1 MKNLIFSL
9 NATVPVFLLMALG
22 FLFRKLGWID
32 EVFASKMNQFVFLV
46 PLPLLVFEDLASV
59 DFQKVWNLKF
69 VLFCFFVTLASI
81 ALAGI
86 LSLLWKD
93 RGIRG
98 EFIQASYRSSA
109 ALLGIAFIQNIYGDA
124 GLAPLMII
132 GSVPLY
138 NMMAVV
144 VLSFFQ
150 PEQRKRDKLLWK
162 KTLKGIVTNPIIIG
176 IAAGLFWSALRIP
189 MPYVIEKTVAGY
201 LNYSGKIFHEKD
213 GGAEEA
219 NADLANQELLDIS
232 EEDIETVGDEIA
244 SNDSDVEGTPGEAV
258 LTNGSAET
266 TVAQAKVTREQVRA
280 QNKET
285 LQAIIDNTNLSE
297 SEKQEAVS
305 QLVQMTQIAEQEA
318 AVETMMAS
326 KGFSEAVVSIDADS
340 ADIVVKAEEL
350 TDANRAQIEDI
361 VLHNLQI
368 EKLHSAISELPTM
381 QKHRL
386 IRYFFEGLSYEQIA
400 KEEGCSK
407 VAVKYSID
415 KAVKKLKEI
424 LK

>member
-1 MKNLIFSL
+1 MKR
-9 NATVPVFLLMALG
+9 VF
-22 FLFRKLGWID
+22 K
-32 EVFASKMNQFVFLV
+32 KNQIII
-46 PLPLLVFEDLASV
+46 A
-59 DFQKVWNLKF
+59 
-69 VLFCFFVTLASI
+69 
-81 ALAGI
+81 ALAVM
-86 LSLLWKD
+86 
-93 RGIRG
+93 
-98 EFIQASYRSSA
+98 
-109 ALLGIAFIQNIYGDA
+109 IA
-124 GLAPLMII
+124 
-132 GSVPLY
+132 
-138 NMMAVV
+138 
-144 VLSFFQ
+144 
-150 PEQRKRDKLLWK
+150 
-162 KTLKGIVTNPIIIG
+162 
-176 IAAGLFWSALRIP
+176 
-189 MPYVIEKTVAGY
+189 VAGY

-305 QLVQMTQIAEQEA
+305 QLVQMTQIAEA

-361 VLHNLQI
+361 VTRKTKIAPQNI
-368 EKLHSAISELPTM
+368 VITP
-381 QKHRL
+381 
-386 IRYFFEGLSYEQIA
+386 IRE
-400 KEEGCSK
+400 
-407 VAVKYSID
+407 
-415 KAVKKLKEI
+415 
-424 LK
+424 

>member
-22 FLFRKLGWID
+22 FLFRKLGWLD

-86 LSLLWKD
+86 LWLLWKD

-189 MPYVIEKTVAGY
+189 MPYVIEKTVSNIGAVATPLG
-201 LNYSGKIFHEKD
+201 LMALGASFDVQKALGKIKPVIAACMLKLVGFTAVFLPFAVML
-213 GGAEEA
+213 GFRREELIA
-219 NADLANQELLDIS
+219 ILVMLGSAT
-232 EEDIETVGDEIA
+232 TVSCYVMAKNMGH
-244 SNDSDVEGTPGEAV
+244 EGT
-258 LTNGSAET
+258 LTSGVVMLT
-266 TVAQAKVTREQVRA
+266 TVFSAF
-280 QNKET
+280 T
-285 LQAIIDNTNLSE
+285 LTGWL
-297 SEKQEAVS
+297 
-305 QLVQMTQIAEQEA
+305 
-318 AVETMMAS
+318 
-326 KGFSEAVVSIDADS
+326 F
-340 ADIVVKAEEL
+340 
-350 TDANRAQIEDI
+350 
-361 VLHNLQI
+361 
-368 EKLHSAISELPTM
+368 
-381 QKHRL
+381 
-386 IRYFFEGLSYEQIA
+386 
-400 KEEGCSK
+400 
-407 VAVKYSID
+407 
-415 KAVKKLKEI
+415 I
-424 LK
+424 LKSMNLV

>member
-1 MKNLIFSL
+1 MKR
-9 NATVPVFLLMALG
+9 VF
-22 FLFRKLGWID
+22 K
-32 EVFASKMNQFVFLV
+32 KNQ
-46 PLPLLVFEDLASV
+46 
-59 DFQKVWNLKF
+59 
-69 VLFCFFVTLASI
+69 
-81 ALAGI
+81 
-86 LSLLWKD
+86 
-93 RGIRG
+93 
-98 EFIQASYRSSA
+98 
-109 ALLGIAFIQNIYGDA
+109 
-124 GLAPLMII
+124 
-132 GSVPLY
+132 
-138 NMMAVV
+138 
-144 VLSFFQ
+144 
-150 PEQRKRDKLLWK
+150 
-162 KTLKGIVTNPIIIG
+162 IIIAAVAVM
-176 IAAGLFWSALRIP
+176 IA
-189 MPYVIEKTVAGY
+189 VAGY

-361 VLHNLQI
+361 VTRKTKIAPQNI
-368 EKLHSAISELPTM
+368 VITP
-381 QKHRL
+381 
-386 IRYFFEGLSYEQIA
+386 IRE
-400 KEEGCSK
+400 
-407 VAVKYSID
+407 
-415 KAVKKLKEI
+415 
-424 LK
+424 